1 MLSRTP
7 PMGFN
12 TWNTFGT
19 EISDS
24 LVREVADAMAEKG
37 YREAGYEYLVI
48 DDGWSEMER
57 DREGKLVPDARKFP
71 HGIRKLADYVHQ
83 KGLKFG
89 IYSCAGLKTCAG
101 YPASFDHE
109 YEDARTFAGWGVD
122 FLKYDYCH
130 FPKSADTVTAYQR
143 MSMALKASGRE
154 ILFSACNW
162 GVQEPQNW
170 MRSIGAHM
178 YRSTGDIF
186 DCYASFRDIALSQ
199 VDRLCCSAPGCFND
213 MDMLTVGMGGK
224 GNVGMGGCTPEEY
237 RMQFALWCLF
247 GTPLMIGGD
256 IRTMDGET
264 EKLLQNRSLLA
275 INQDEECRP
284 PCRISRPDSET
295 QVFLRHLA
303 GNEFALGFFNFSD
316 EERHASF
323 FFADAGIPWSSGCA
337 LRLTDCFTGEEGKAR
352 DCMDPLLAAHSCRLY
367 RAKLVS
373 GE

>member
-71 HGIRKLADYVHQ
+71 HGIRELADYVHQ

-162 GVQEPQNW
+162 GVQEW
-170 MRSIGAHM
+170 
-178 YRSTGDIF
+178 
-186 DCYASFRDIALSQ
+186 
-199 VDRLCCSAPGCFND
+199 
-213 MDMLTVGMGGK
+213 
-224 GNVGMGGCTPEEY
+224 
-237 RMQFALWCLF
+237 
-247 GTPLMIGGD
+247 
-256 IRTMDGET
+256 
-264 EKLLQNRSLLA
+264 
-275 INQDEECRP
+275 
-284 PCRISRPDSET
+284 
-295 QVFLRHLA
+295 
-303 GNEFALGFFNFSD
+303 
-316 EERHASF
+316 
-323 FFADAGIPWSSGCA
+323 
-337 LRLTDCFTGEEGKAR
+337 
-352 DCMDPLLAAHSCRLY
+352 
-367 RAKLVS
+367 
-373 GE
+373 